1 MHRRT
6 VPHTDP
12 NYKHLRSRNNDSVRK
27 SREKSRRQRDN
38 TTTSINQLEDD
49 NTRLSQNLQVLK
61 QEYEQLKELFKQHT
75 GMDLDQMTSSE
86 SRSPAGPP
94 ASLSQPTEPVKT
106 SSSKPVLT
114 INTDGEKT
122 SSDADFNA
130 TDLDGSMVLIN
141 GIQYKIVSVKQ
152 T

>member
-1 MHRRT
+1 
-6 VPHTDP
+6 
-12 NYKHLRSRNNDSVRK
+12 
-27 SREKSRRQRDN
+27 
-38 TTTSINQLEDD
+38 
-49 NTRLSQNLQVLK
+49 
-61 QEYEQLKELFKQHT
+61 
-75 GMDLDQMTSSE
+75 MDLDQMTSSE